1 MALAEAKPDKAAN
14 WDAVRD
20 WFLKA
25 NKLDTENAEPLELY
39 YESYG
44 AAHQPP
50 TPNAVDAL
58 VYAMSLAPQDEQVR
72 MNATMALLSEGKAA
86 DARRAFAMIDYQPHL
101 APQTREWAD
110 KVMQAIES
118 GETKG
123 ALTLIRSFK
132 PAPDPQ
138 KK

>member
-1 MALAEAKPDKAAN
+1 MALAAANPDKRTD
-14 WDAVRD
+14 WDGIRD

-39 YESYG
+39 YESFA

-58 VYAMSLAPQDEQVR
+58 VYAMSLAPQDDQVR
-72 MNATMALLSEGKAA
+72 MNATMALLGEGKAA
-86 DARRAFAMIDYQPHL
+86 DARKAFAMIDYQPHL
-101 APQTREWAD
+101 SPQTRQWAD
-110 KVMQAIES
+110 KVMQAIDS
-118 GETKG
+118 GDSSG

-132 PAPDPQ
+132 PASETQ